1 MTNGWFDEL
10 YGASQHLLEV
20 MLNALAPGYAWAK
33 EWQVL
38 LAGLLVFFAAI
49 IVARAILKMS
59 ANRSVQAVPDK
70 KQTKLDL
77 REAAKPVGA
86 NPASQELVGNLEQLR
101 SLIRSALASFTLTT
115 EKENS
120 PAFFLCQRI
129 THLRL
134 EQIPPSAA
142 KPAREIHAALLQ
154 QLETLRK
161 QLKKDATPTEISG
174 ILVQINTSA
183 RNLVAALVPASDQ
196 RRQVNSDLR

>member
-33 EWQVL
+33 EWQIL

-59 ANRSVQAVPDK
+59 ATRPVQAMPDK

-77 REAAKPVGA
+77 REAAKPVGANPVGA

-101 SLIRSALASFTLTT
+101 SLIRSALASFTL
-115 EKENS
+115 
-120 PAFFLCQRI
+120 
-129 THLRL
+129 
-134 EQIPPSAA
+134 
-142 KPAREIHAALLQ
+142 
-154 QLETLRK
+154 
-161 QLKKDATPTEISG
+161 
-174 ILVQINTSA
+174 
-183 RNLVAALVPASDQ
+183 
-196 RRQVNSDLR
+196 